1 MYCPSPEVDL
11 PPLSRR
17 RRQASEEA
25 PPVLAADLE
34 PTGATL
40 GFIMDG
46 VTELRQWS
54 VNNNRSFQYF
64 QNPNYTTF
72 MTTITDE
79 DNSLQIE
86 VRLYRMIIYN
96 IVGWKSFTN
105 HPCSLTV
112 LKFMELIYI
121 P

>member
-25 PPVLAADLE
+25 PPDLPADQE

-46 VTELRQWS
+46 VTKLRQWS
-54 VNNNRSFQYF
+54 VNDKRSFQYF

-72 MTTITDE
+72 ETNITEGDK
-79 DNSLQIE
+79 NLQIE
-86 VRLYRMIIYN
+86 VY
-96 IVGWKSFTN
+96 T
-105 HPCSLTV
+105 
-112 LKFMELIYI
+112 
-121 P
+121 